1 MNGPPRVTGF
11 MKTCYYVR
19 CTGMAQVKVE
29 NQSVFQ
35 DIASLTAVANSY
47 STTELLVESQ
57 CDIYIQK
64 IGSNYSAYA

>member
-1 MNGPPRVTGF
+1 
-11 MKTCYYVR
+11 
-19 CTGMAQVKVE
+19 VE

-64 IGSNYSAYA
+64 IGGNYAAFT

>member
-1 MNGPPRVTGF
+1 MTYGESRLTRLIC
-11 MKTCYYVR
+11 K
-19 CTGMAQVKVE
+19 QVKVE

-64 IGSNYSAYA
+64 IGSNYSAFT

>member
-1 MNGPPRVTGF
+1 M
-11 MKTCYYVR
+11 Y
-19 CTGMAQVKVE
+19 QVKVE

-57 CDIYIQK
+57 CDIYVQK
-64 IGSNYSAYA
+64 IGSNYAAFT

>member
-1 MNGPPRVTGF
+1 MQQLVVKSAGGPSGYGDGRWQVRVD
-11 MKTCYYVR
+11 
-19 CTGMAQVKVE
+19 

-64 IGSNYSAYA
+64 IGSNHSAFT

>member
-1 MNGPPRVTGF
+1 M
-11 MKTCYYVR
+11 Y
-19 CTGMAQVKVE
+19 QVKVE

-57 CDIYIQK
+57 CDIYVQK
-64 IGSNYSAYA
+64 IGSNYAAFTWANKYLLIAGDAVVTLTD

>member
-1 MNGPPRVTGF
+1 MPHGVFVKSVTGLD
-11 MKTCYYVR
+11 C
-19 CTGMAQVKVE
+19 GIQVKVE

-57 CDIYIQK
+57 CDIYVQK
-64 IGSNYSAYA
+64 IGNNYAAFT

>member
-1 MNGPPRVTGF
+1 VRLCGGRQVRVD
-11 MKTCYYVR
+11 
-19 CTGMAQVKVE
+19 

-64 IGSNYSAYA
+64 IGANYSAFT